1 MYQKMVGNGQSGDT
15 HREIERQNQ
24 QSKTDSCINF
34 MAVSIEGVGGREVGK
49 SNIGCLSITSQPPFG
64 FRHDGYM
71 GLFNVQ
77 GLILN

>member
-34 MAVSIEGVGGREVGK
+34 MAVSIEGVGGREVGR
-49 SNIGCLSITSQPPFG
+49 SGGRILGVYQSPVNRPLALGTTVIWG
-64 FRHDGYM
+64 FLMSR
-71 GLFNVQ
+71 V
-77 GLILN
+77 

>member
-34 MAVSIEGVGGREVGK
+34 MAVSIEGVGGRILGVYQSPVNRPLALGTTV
-49 SNIGCLSITSQPPFG
+49 IWG
-64 FRHDGYM
+64 FLMSR
-71 GLFNVQ
+71 V
-77 GLILN
+77 